1 MVDVNK
7 ILGIPDEEKQSL
19 PNQENNLKIK
29 SIDVILP
36 EFNKYLRDFTDVI
49 DIALKRGVTFE
60 QITVD
65 DLNGIKI
72 KYEKDIFSKKVKK
85 FQLKSTMK
93 GLNSIIET
101 YSFNDIY
108 SYIEESYTENL
119 ITSNRLLEE
128 NSIFIGVDNKSNSV
142 FINFNNDSVYLLLFN
157 LITEDTK
164 LENSLKNKNI
174 VTEVTKDTSE
184 DIDSETNTDLEVE
197 EEHVDSY
204 LESLNNVDDFINKF
218 RK

>member
-93 GLNSIIET
+93 GLNNIIET

-108 SYIEESYTENL
+108 SYIEESYIENL
-119 ITSNRLLEE
+119 MTSNRLLEE

-184 DIDSETNTDLEVE
+184 DIDYETNTDLELE